1 MGINRFM
8 QPKEVDYKQ
17 TYVDQFV
24 PMPFEAMALVLEG
37 KQKQY
42 DSVDSSQKSQLAAL
56 LKVNALSSQ
65 SSARDA
71 KIKEYEQEIVRINES
86 VGGDLSKADGL
97 TSDLARKI
105 NEDLTRG
112 SLFNYNTNYQLGQ
125 EMLKENQEKQ
135 DKGIGKGGI
144 SKSTNEKATS
154 FAFNNFDKAVKES
167 LKTDPNGIAT
177 FNKYNTVSEVNKA
190 DKYDAFAKDFKSSG
204 YQKAGFKLDPSGAF
218 YKMTDTG
225 KEFISSAELRNAI
238 KQYYNQD
245 EEMQQMDRQQL
256 ELGIPKE
263 QIDWENN
270 NAIESVV
277 AKYDFE
283 KSTKN
288 ISLHNV
294 PEGFEADG
302 NGGIR
307 KIPPMQDILLSQGS
321 GLTITEQSYTEALD
335 DLETSQTQLSNLISA
350 QKAGKGI
357 PTDKYEAQKLALEQK
372 VAMLKN
378 NMTEVTSS
386 AMNSKDFKEEWLTG
400 GNTLTGVE
408 TRAKEFRDLAI
419 NAYPE
424 KFFKGES
431 LRLFKEYTSDKET
444 PVFGKGKKTGSMM
457 AKEMISNAEKQGRLV
472 TPSQFLSRVNKIL
485 PSNELGWSDVRL
497 NNYYRQL
504 NNSVKKGLKDN
515 PYKSLTGTVY
525 TSVDKDS
532 PVNKLNLNLT
542 SLIQEDSKAF
552 TIYDE
557 SGKSL
562 DAQTYLNEN
571 IDNIAEALGLNGD
584 VLDKNLITTK
594 VNIQDNGKLQI
605 TYSHPKTK
613 KLVTKT
619 GELNDTQPGLN
630 RQVAN
635 ILINTQGDGPE
646 QVSARSKGQILLTTL
661 DYFGSPEKE
670 LTAMKTLNFSS
681 DEQIGTK
688 KYAKI
693 QGDKHAILIIEAT
706 NDVNGEVKYRLLD
719 EKKHPVVAI
728 DGTIPETFSTHDLI
742 NSYIK

>member
-1 MGINRFM
+1 M

-24 PMPFEAMALVLEG
+24 PMPFEAMAMVLEG

-65 SSARDA
+65 SPARDA

-97 TSDLARKI
+97 TSDLAMKI

-112 SLFNYNTNYQLGQ
+112 PLSNYNTNYQLGQ
-125 EMLKENQEKQ
+125 EMLKENKAKQ
-135 DKGIGKGGI
+135 DIGIGKGGI
-144 SKSTNEKATS
+144 SKSTNERATS
-154 FAFNNFDKAVKES
+154 FAFNNFDNAVKES
-167 LKTDPNGIAT
+167 LKTDPNGIAN

-204 YQKAGFKLDPSGAF
+204 YQKAGLKLDSSGAF
-218 YKMTDTG
+218 YRNTDTG

-321 GLTITEQSYTEALD
+321 ALTITEQDYTQAMD
-335 DLETSQTQLSNLISA
+335 DLETSQSQLSNLISA

-386 AMNSKDFKEEWLTG
+386 AMNSKDFKGEWLTG

-431 LRLFKEYTSDKET
+431 LRLFKEYTKQNHFLKDGEKTLYGKE
-444 PVFGKGKKTGSMM
+444 KKTGSMM

-504 NNSVKKGLKDN
+504 NNSVKSGLKDN
-515 PYKSLTGTVY
+515 PYKTITGTVY
-525 TSVDKDS
+525 TSVDKNS

-584 VLDKNLITTK
+584 VVDKNLITTK

-619 GELNDTQPGLN
+619 GELNGTQPELN
-630 RQVAN
+630 RQIVHV
-635 ILINTQGDGPE
+635 LTNTQGDGPE
-646 QVSARSKGQILLTTL
+646 HASARANGRRLLTTL

-681 DEQIGTK
+681 DEPIGIK

-719 EKKHPVVAI
+719 EKKHPVVAE